1 MRRAPSVAPVIPG
14 FEFQRLLGTGGFSD
28 VFLYEQQLPRRRVA
42 VKVLLTDSLNT
53 AARKAFVDEA
63 NVMAQLSAHPY
74 IVTIFH
80 ADVASDDRPFFV
92 MEYCSG
98 PSLSELY
105 KQQAFSVADA
115 LRIGVRL
122 SSAIA
127 TAHGAGILHRD
138 IKPANV
144 LTNDFGWPALT
155 DFGISSALD
164 DLPVQVSDATQL
176 AELGGSTASQSVGM
190 SVPWS
195 PPEMF
200 EDVPRPDVRSDV
212 FSLAATIHTILAGRT
227 PFEIPGRSNGTLDLV
242 GRIERGVI
250 TPIGRE
256 EVPRSLSA
264 VLQKGMATRPS
275 ERYASA
281 LEFARALQ
289 RIELELGYSP
299 TSIEVPN
306 LVARDRDGQAKPSGD
321 DETRVRSVATIAAQP
336 PLAPA
341 ASPGSP
347 PGSEDETRARSFTVI
362 GSPPPGPVPTPLA
375 EEGTIVRSALAP
387 AETGTDSDTD
397 SDTVIR
403 PRRRPTSIAPDA
415 PLADPAAQA
424 AAAAPAGAADSP
436 VSDSAAS
443 NEAQSRSRRRIGI
456 IAGIAGVLV
465 AGAVIASVVVAGDSV
480 REEARPSAA
489 STSNSGGE
497 SAVVGGAVPTP
508 TLVSAVASVDDLSV
522 TFSWANPEPEE
533 GDRYTWALAEQP
545 DKLTPVTESTVTVQ
559 RPSAGARVCII
570 VQVLRAGRT
579 SGVPLESCNPE

>member
-1 MRRAPSVAPVIPG
+1 MRRAPSVAPTIPG
-14 FEFQRLLGTGGFSD
+14 FEFSRLLGTGGFSD

-115 LRIGVRL
+115 LRIGARL

-176 AELGGSTASQSVGM
+176 QELGGSTASQSVGM

-264 VLQKGMATRPS
+264 VLQKGMATRPD
-275 ERYASA
+275 ERYATA

-306 LVARDRDGQAKPSGD
+306 LVARDRDGHAKPSGD

-336 PLAPA
+336 PLSPA
-341 ASPGSP
+341 IST
-347 PGSEDETRARSFTVI
+347 GSEDETRARSFTVI
-362 GSPPPGPVPTPLA
+362 GSPPPGPAATPLA
-375 EEGTIVRSALAP
+375 EEGTIVRSAITP
-387 AETGTDSDTD
+387 AADDTE

-403 PRRRPTSIAPDA
+403 PRRRPATSIEPQ
-415 PLADPAAQA
+415 PEPAVP
-424 AAAAPAGAADSP
+424 AAPAPEAAPAAD
-436 VSDSAAS
+436 DGTA
-443 NEAQSRSRRRIGI
+443 RSRRKVGI

-465 AGAVIASVVVAGDSV
+465 AAAVVVSIVVAGDTV
-480 REEARPSAA
+480 REEARPSAQP
-489 STSNSGGE
+489 TSNGG
-497 SAVVGGAVPTP
+497 SAIVGGAVPTP
-508 TLVSAVASVDDLSV
+508 TLVSAVASVDDSSV
-522 TFSWANPEPEE
+522 TFTWANPEPEE

-545 DKLTPVTESTVTVQ
+545 DKLTPTTEPTVTVQ
-559 RPSAGARVCII
+559 RPSAGARVCIT
-570 VQVLRAGRT
+570 VEVLRAGRT
-579 SGVPLESCNPE
+579 SGVPLETCNPE

>member
-1 MRRAPSVAPVIPG
+1 MRRAPSEAPTIPG
-14 FEFQRLLGTGGFSD
+14 FEFRQLLGTGGFSD

-122 SSAIA
+122 SSAVA

-155 DFGISSALD
+155 DFGISSAVD
-164 DLPVQVSDATQL
+164 DVPVQVSDASQL
-176 AELGGSTASQSVGM
+176 QDLGTSTASQSVGM

-250 TPIGRE
+250 TPIGRD

-264 VLQKGMATRPS
+264 VLQKGMATRPE
-275 ERYASA
+275 ERYATA
-281 LEFARALQ
+281 IEFARALQ

-306 LVARDRDGQAKPSGD
+306 LVARDGDGRPKPSGE
-321 DETRVRSVATIAAQP
+321 DETRVRSVSTIAAQP
-336 PLAPA
+336 PRTPA
-341 ASPGSP
+341 ASP
-347 PGSEDETRARSFTVI
+347 SEDETRARSFTVI
-362 GSPPPGPVPTPLA
+362 GTPPPSPASVPLA
-375 EEGTIVRSALAP
+375 EKGTIVRSAIVP
-387 AETGTDSDTD
+387 AGTETDSDTI
-397 SDTVIR
+397 IR
-403 PRRRPTSIAPDA
+403 PRRRPATSV
-415 PLADPAAQA
+415 DPQP
-424 AAAAPAGAADSP
+424 APAGAAAGTAGTTGTARVAGANDPGQSATT
-436 VSDSAAS
+436 VAGSDADGAAP
-443 NEAQSRSRRRIGI
+443 RSRRWIGI
-456 IAGIAGVLV
+456 VAGIAAVLV
-465 AGAVIASVVVAGDSV
+465 AGAVIASVVVSGGDV
-480 REEARPSAA
+480 REEAQPSSAP
-489 STSNSGGE
+489 TSGGG
-497 SAVVGGAVPTP
+497 SAIVGGAVPTP

-522 TFSWANPEPEE
+522 TFTWANPEPEE

-545 DKLTPVTESTVTVQ
+545 DKLTPVTEPTATVQ
-559 RPSAGARVCII
+559 RPSAGARVCVT

-579 SGVPLESCNPE
+579 SGVPLEACNPQ